1 MRKYL
6 VCKKEEIKCKNI
18 IKNIKMVNID
28 DIIIEKIKKKYPNRT
43 KILDHPC
50 IVLIIRI
57 YGSGKTNSLLNVII
71 D

>member
-28 DIIIEKIKKKYPNRT
+28 DITIERIKKKYPNRT
-43 KILDHPC
+43 KILDHPY
-50 IVLIIRI
+50 IVLMIRI
-57 YGSGKTNSLLNVII
+57 YGSGKTNALLNVII